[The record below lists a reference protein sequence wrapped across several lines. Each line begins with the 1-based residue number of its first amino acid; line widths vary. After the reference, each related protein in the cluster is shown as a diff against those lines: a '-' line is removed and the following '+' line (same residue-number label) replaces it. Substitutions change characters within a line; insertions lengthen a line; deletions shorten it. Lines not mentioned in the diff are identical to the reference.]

1 MCTNLYCEDATGPA
15 VTVTLEDVLYLQAA
29 LSSLLKHC
37 LKIHYKFSQQ
47 GSLNTITDLKF
58 LFYLF

>member
-1 MCTNLYCEDATGPA
+1 MRTNLYCEDATGPA

-47 GSLNTITDLKF
+47 GCLNTITD
-58 LFYLF
+58 